1 MNSSKF
7 KLNKHIFKGE
17 KDLLL
22 QYSMKRPK
30 RLTNTRHEK
39 NVENLP
45 IKYLLLCSSS
55 LQKRQMNEI
64 WL

>member
-1 MNSSKF
+1 MNEF
-7 KLNKHIFKGE
+7 IKLNKHIFKGE

-45 IKYLLLCSSS
+45 MKYLLSSS
-55 LQKRQMNEI
+55 KETNE
-64 WL
+64 